1 MGVMAVRFRRAV
13 LALAG
18 AATLQGCVVAA
29 VGGAA
34 VGSVVVMADRR
45 STGMQLLD
53 AQIEHK
59 INVALD
65 DRFSR
70 ESVRID
76 VTSYDQ
82 QVLLA
87 GQVPQEKDRADAE
100 AVARA
105 ADSVRGVTN
114 DLTIGSMAGLSNGAN
129 DALLA
134 GKVKAALLGAKGL
147 APEIVKTTATMGNVY
162 LFGRVSS
169 QEADIAKSAASQVA
183 GVKRVVAL
191 FEILSPEE
199 YAKVP
204 QPQSPPPP
212 KMP

>member
-1 MGVMAVRFRRAV
+1 MRSSAVRFRRAA

-53 AQIEHK
+53 AQIEHR
-59 INVALD
+59 VSSALD
-65 DRFSR
+65 ERFAR

-82 QVLLA
+82 NVVLA
-87 GQVPQEKDRADAE
+87 GQVPQEKDRTDAE
-100 AVARA
+100 ALARA
-105 ADSVRGVTN
+105 ADSVRGVSN
-114 DLTIGSMAGLSNGAN
+114 ELAIGSMAGLSSGAD
-129 DALLA
+129 DAVLA
-134 GKVKAALLGAKGL
+134 GKVKASLLGAKGL
-147 APEIVKTTATMGNVY
+147 APEIVKTSVTLGTVY
-162 LFGRVSS
+162 LFGRVNA
-169 QEADIAKSAASQVA
+169 QEAEIAKATASQVS
-183 GVKRVVAL
+183 GVKRVVAM

-199 YAKVP
+199 YAKVA
-204 QPQSPPPP
+204 QPVSPPPP
-212 KMP
+212 SMP